1 MANKSEGKKN
11 ELAKYLLQNLST
23 YSPYEYVDP
32 RAVTLLEKCLEA
44 VEESIVRVGESVQQ
58 DSMIN
63 DLDLLPSKEEE
74 EEEEEEEVLT
84 DAQVAERRERSLGE
98 GKLVA
103 SVSRASNGGSTQ
115 GSIRRVR

>member
-1 MANKSEGKKN
+1 MANKPEGKKK
-11 ELAKYLLQNLST
+11 ELAKDLLQNLST
-23 YSPYEYVDP
+23 YSPYEYVKP

-44 VEESIVRVGESVQQ
+44 VEESIVRVGESVKQ
-58 DSMIN
+58 DNMIN
-63 DLDLLPSKEEE
+63 DLDLLPSK
-74 EEEEEEEVLT
+74 EEEEEEVLT

-115 GSIRRVR
+115 GSINRVR